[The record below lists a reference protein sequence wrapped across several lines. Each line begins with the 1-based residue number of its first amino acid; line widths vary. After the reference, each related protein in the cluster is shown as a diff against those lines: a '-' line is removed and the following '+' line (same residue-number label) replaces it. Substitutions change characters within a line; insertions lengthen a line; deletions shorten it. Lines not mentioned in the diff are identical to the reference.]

1 MINFK
6 LLKKMSISIE
16 DIEHLLYF
24 DEINEFLEYI
34 SNVDIDK
41 KFIVNLILLVFTK
54 PNLNSPDW
62 VKEII
67 SIIEKDQFNT
77 SMLAPNLR
85 NIREIEIIC
94 NEFAQKIHYLNDN
107 KEMYFN
113 DYCITYDMFNE
124 YLNVLYLWFRDN
136 FDTD

>member
-1 MINFK
+1 
-6 LLKKMSISIE
+6 MSISIE

-54 PNLNSPDW
+54 PNLSSPDW

-94 NEFAQKIHYLNDN
+94 NEFTQKIHYLNDN

-136 FDTD
+136 FYTD